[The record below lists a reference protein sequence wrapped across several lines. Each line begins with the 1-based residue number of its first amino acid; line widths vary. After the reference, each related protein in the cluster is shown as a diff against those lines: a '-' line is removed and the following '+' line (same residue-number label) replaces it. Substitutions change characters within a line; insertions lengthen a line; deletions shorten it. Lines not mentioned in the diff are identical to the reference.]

1 MISKSCKFSAFHLEF
16 QKFFSITRTVLVTKY
31 LLISGG
37 SNGDL
42 GGALVFREFSDDPW
56 YQVGIL
62 SSFTGK
68 FDEKKP
74 GVYTKVEPF
83 LPWIESKLEP

>member
-1 MISKSCKFSAFHLEF
+1 MSKKLARFRVQNWLLTCDEQVKDFD
-16 QKFFSITRTVLVTKY
+16 FF
-31 LLISGG
+31 ISGG

>member
-1 MISKSCKFSAFHLEF
+1 M
-16 QKFFSITRTVLVTKY
+16 
-31 LLISGG
+31 
-37 SNGDL
+37 
-42 GGALVFREFSDDPW
+42 VFREFSDDPW

>member
-1 MISKSCKFSAFHLEF
+1 MLTCDEQDKDFDFS
-16 QKFFSITRTVLVTKY
+16 
-31 LLISGG
+31 ISGG

-42 GGALVFREFSDDPW
+42 GGGLVFREFSDDPW